1 MEIGWQKCN
10 FSYGRKRIFAYM
22 EQPHFKI
29 YLSNSIP
36 NILKKGCGLFKFYHM
51 IVQLIYF

>member
-51 IVQLIYF
+51 IVKLIY